1 MSEPTVQDAGPVTP
15 PTSDF
20 QQELIAAGATPQ
32 FPNVEQMLAQMA
44 AMQKQIDAL
53 NAERGVPANPIE
65 GAKQNLADHIKARA
79 AQLPSIVVDELKKA
93 VEDLPEVITP
103 DHIALVETLVEELL
117 INSSPYAHELG
128 YIPVLARDLKKAVLK
143 DKVAA

>member
-1 MSEPTVQDAGPVTP
+1 MTEPTVQDAVPEP
-15 PTSDF
+15 QTSDF

-65 GAKQNLADHIKARA
+65 GAKVNLLDHIKARA
-79 AQLPSIVVDELKKA
+79 AQLPGIVVDELKKTI
-93 VEDLPEVITP
+93 ESLPDVITT
-103 DHIALVETLVEELL
+103 DHTSLIMTLVEELL
-117 INSSPYAHELG
+117 SNSSPVAHELS
-128 YIPVLARDLKKAVLK
+128 YLPELARDFHKAVLK

>member
-1 MSEPTVQDAGPVTP
+1 MSEPTVQDATP
-15 PTSDF
+15 PTPQTSEF

-65 GAKQNLADHIKARA
+65 GAKQNIIDHVKARA
-79 AQLPSIVVDELKKA
+79 AQLPRVIFDELSQTLAALPEVLSQDHTSLIMTLVDELLA
-93 VEDLPEVITP
+93 NAGSV
-103 DHIALVETLVEELL
+103 
-117 INSSPYAHELG
+117 AHELS
-128 YIPVLARDLKKAVLK
+128 YLPELARNLHKEVLK
-143 DKVAA
+143 GKVAA